1 LGARLLVQSMK
12 LARSK
17 FNRRFARRV
26 QDLAE
31 GLEAGFE

>member
-1 LGARLLVQSMK
+1 LVQSMK

-26 QDLAE
+26 QDLGE
-31 GLEAGFE
+31 GIEAGFE